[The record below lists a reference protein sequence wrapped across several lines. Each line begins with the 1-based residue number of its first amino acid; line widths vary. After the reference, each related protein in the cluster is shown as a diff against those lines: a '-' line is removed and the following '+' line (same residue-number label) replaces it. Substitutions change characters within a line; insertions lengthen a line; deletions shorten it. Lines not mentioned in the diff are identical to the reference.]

1 MSECVYVRACM
12 RECVSECVRTCVCS
26 CRCLRFGVRV
36 WVLVCW

>member
-36 WVLVCW
+36 WVLV